1 MEEGKEEEKL
11 SKICKTKNF
20 LLILMNIVHIFLCY
34 FMCKRDRN
42 LWKIIFH
49 TLSAMTRNGHLN
61 GCHLFCIH
69 ELFETEKK
77 RDENIFM
84 RSKNLNEIL
93 KGVSTK
99 RRGMES

>member
-1 MEEGKEEEKL
+1 VTYLGVDLIRGVMRKKKKKNYQKSMKQRIL
-11 SKICKTKNF
+11 NF

-34 FMCKRDRN
+34 FMWTRRVN

-69 ELFETEKK
+69 ELFGEEKGMK
-77 RDENIFM
+77 IFM
-84 RSKNLNEIL
+84 RSKKLE
-93 KGVSTK
+93 
-99 RRGMES
+99 